1 MECIQFN
8 EYGKTTILGVPY
20 SNLNKE
26 KIERYLKDCIP
37 HNEPLIVGHDYNICI
52 IDYHQTLP
60 YVIFDDCFN
69 YTSLKL
75 TRETKNYYIFI
86 TNNEK
91 RFKLKLFKRSS
102 LWRLY

>member
-26 KIERYLKDCIP
+26 KIDRFLKYCIP

-69 YTSLKL
+69 YTLKL
-75 TRETKNYYIFI
+75 IRETKNYYIFI
-86 TNNEK
+86 TNNEE